1 MIPFQ
6 ISNRGGMGGAK
17 MIQSEEDLKKTLL
30 ERSDSVVTL
39 ICDVPSDLG
48 SLDKKLSHLQIDFV
62 LYCPFDP
69 YNHPYDVIDH
79 FFDQVETE
87 HKGGIS

>member
-1 MIPFQ
+1 
-6 ISNRGGMGGAK
+6 

-39 ICDVPSDLG
+39 ICDVPSDLKA
-48 SLDKKLSHLQIDFV
+48 LDQKLRGLLIGFV

-69 YNHPYDVIDH
+69 YNDSYEVIDN
-79 FFDQVETE
+79 FFDQVERE
-87 HKGGIS
+87 RKGGISYNSQNFLFQWPT